1 MRSEFLVWVDGVVT
15 VWDGDYGGV
24 VVGDECSS
32 SQDLGEAIGG
42 G

>member
-24 VVGDECSS
+24 VVGESVV
-32 SQDLGEAIGG
+32 LVRT
-42 G
+42 